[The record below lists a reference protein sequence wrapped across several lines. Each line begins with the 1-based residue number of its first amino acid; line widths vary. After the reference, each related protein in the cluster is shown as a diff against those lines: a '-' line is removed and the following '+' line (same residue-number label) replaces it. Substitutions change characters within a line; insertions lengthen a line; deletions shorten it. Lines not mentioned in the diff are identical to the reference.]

1 MKNKWTRGIFI
12 ALLVALFLEIFL
24 GFPIS
29 LEKKP
34 DEAADETEVAAQA
47 EQVMQGVHL
56 VESQKGSRDWELF
69 SSQAEGAGGKGV
81 WQIKTVRVLFYN
93 NEQADFTVTGERG
106 EINNETKDMKI
117 EGKVVL
123 KSSNG
128 YVFKSESITY
138 AAKTRM
144 IRSPGRVEMQG
155 PADQRGPG
163 LKLFG
168 QSMFADV
175 DQSLMKIENKV
186 TASKAFNNGRK
197 FQIESDA
204 AEFSG
209 KNKSAKFSGKVVVQ
223 VDTMRL
229 EGPSAQFDYASDQEF
244 LKSIMVQGG
253 VKVTDVDKYATSDSV
268 SFDPLKNS
276 FVLSGRPRVVQNNDE
291 LMGDQIVFIDGGK
304 KVKVENIKA
313 KVERK

>member
-1 MKNKWTRGIFI
+1 MKNRWTRGIFI

-29 LEKKP
+29 LEKKT
-34 DEAADETEVAAQA
+34 DETASQQEANQEA

-69 SSQAEGAGGKGV
+69 SSQAESSGGKGV

-93 NEQADFTVTGERG
+93 SEAVEFTVTGDRG

-117 EGKVVL
+117 EGKVLL
-123 KSSNG
+123 KSANG
-128 YVFKSESITY
+128 YLFKSESLTY
-138 AAKTRM
+138 TAKTR
-144 IRSPGRVEMQG
+144 ILRSPVAIEMQG

-168 QSMFADV
+168 ESMFADV
-175 DQSLMKIENKV
+175 DKSIMKIENKV
-186 TASKAFNNGRK
+186 TAAKAFNNGRK
-197 FQIESDA
+197 FQIESES

-209 KNKSAKFSGKVVVQ
+209 KSKSAKFSGRVTVQ
-223 VDTMRL
+223 VDTMKL
-229 EGPSAQFDYASDQEF
+229 EGPEAQFDYASDQEF
-244 LKSIMVQGG
+244 LKSVMVQGG

-313 KVERK
+313 KVERQ